1 VQFFKNAKRME
12 AINQIKHKAEG
23 IFDDT
28 TEYLEARWNLGVLNA
43 SSKAADI
50 ISTIVTTII
59 ISILGIITLIFMSV
73 GVALLIGEKLN
84 SISSGFFYVG
94 LFYIVVSILIYA
106 IKDKYIKLPIINSF
120 IKKFYYED

>member
-1 VQFFKNAKRME
+1 ME
-12 AINQIKHKAEG
+12 AINQIKDKAEG

-43 SSKAADI
+43 SSKAADA
-50 ISTIVTTII
+50 ISTIATTLVTVV
-59 ISILGIITLIFMSV
+59 LGITVLIFLSV

-84 SISSGFFYVG
+84 SASSGFFYVG
-94 LFYIVVSILIYA
+94 LFYAVVGISIYA

>member
-1 VQFFKNAKRME
+1 ME
-12 AINQIKHKAEG
+12 AINQIKDKAEG

-28 TEYLEARWNLGVLNA
+28 TDYLEARWNLGILNA
-43 SSKAADI
+43 SSKAADT
-50 ISTIVTTII
+50 ISTIATTLIVGA
-59 ISILGIITLIFMSV
+59 LGSITLIFLSI

-84 SISSGFFYVG
+84 SASSGFFYVS
-94 LFYIVVSILIYA
+94 LFYVVIGIIIYA

>member
-1 VQFFKNAKRME
+1 ME
-12 AINQIKHKAEG
+12 AINQIKDKVEG

-43 SSKAADI
+43 SSKAAD
-50 ISTIVTTII
+50 T
-59 ISILGIITLIFMSV
+59 ISIIATTLIIGVLGIIVLIFMSV

-84 SISSGFFYVG
+84 SLSSGFFYVG
-94 LFYIVVSILIYA
+94 LFYIVVSIFIYA
-106 IKDKYIKLPIINSF
+106 VKDKYIKLPIVNSF

>member
-1 VQFFKNAKRME
+1 ME

>member
-1 VQFFKNAKRME
+1 MQFFKTAKRME
-12 AINQIKHKAEG
+12 AINQIKDKVEG

-43 SSKAADI
+43 SSKAAD
-50 ISTIVTTII
+50 T
-59 ISILGIITLIFMSV
+59 ISIIATTLIIGVLGIIVLIFMSV

-84 SISSGFFYVG
+84 SLSSGFFYVG
-94 LFYIVVSILIYA
+94 LFYIVVSIFIYA
-106 IKDKYIKLPIINSF
+106 VKDKYIKLPIVNSF

>member
-1 VQFFKNAKRME
+1 ME
-12 AINQIKHKAEG
+12 AINQIKDKAEG

-43 SSKAADI
+43 SSTTLVVGVVGMI
-50 ISTIVTTII
+50 I
-59 ISILGIITLIFMSV
+59 LIFLSV

-84 SISSGFFYVG
+84 SPSSGFFYIA
-94 LFYIVVSILIYA
+94 LFYVVVGIIIYA
-106 IKDKYIKLPIINSF
+106 IKDKYIKLPIVNSF

>member
-1 VQFFKNAKRME
+1 ME
-12 AINQIKHKAEG
+12 AINQIKDKAEG

-43 SSKAADI
+43 SSKAADT
-50 ISTIVTTII
+50 ISTMATTLVVSVLGMII
-59 ISILGIITLIFMSV
+59 LIFLSV

-84 SISSGFFYVG
+84 SPSSGFFYVG
-94 LFYIVVSILIYA
+94 FFYIVVGILIYA

>member
-1 VQFFKNAKRME
+1 ME
-12 AINQIKHKAEG
+12 AINQIKYKAEG

-43 SSKAADI
+43 SSKAADT
-50 ISTIVTTII
+50 ISTMATTLVVSVLGMII
-59 ISILGIITLIFMSV
+59 LIFLSV

-84 SISSGFFYVG
+84 SPSSGFFYVG
-94 LFYIVVSILIYA
+94 LFYIVVGILIYA
-106 IKDKYIKLPIINSF
+106 VKDKYIKLPIVNSF